1 MKKIKI
7 SIVSSHDVNENDFI
21 VRGVFEKM
29 IDEMKK
35 LFKDFPYQK
44 ADFINFSFNNE
55 PEQISHD
62 SIVTINPVKYL
73 ICKRELY
80 DNIIPVFAIQKVF
93 QENPY
98 FPAFFIA
105 NKNSKIQSIRDKE
118 IKTLYAVSKYS
129 ASGFIAPIYKLW
141 ESGIIESPNEIGVEK
156 KGWKLVKLGTHK
168 EVEERV
174 LDDEFSIGATGQ
186 FTNQEDLKNSIVKV
200 LLRYYYLPQDVLAIS
215 GDMQPYKEFIE
226 YWLKSFFITN
236 RDANKDLI
244 TAFFNSSCRVTGIY
258 EIDSEFRN
266 ALHELEIMTN
276 FVVDF
281 EKQKQYNKSK
291 NNNNDDLLISVNL
304 KKMLAKN
311 KTDEVIDALIDH
323 FTIINN
329 RDAVNEAIMHSA
341 SNHAIQKQESLSIVD
356 FDDLNRRKAQLSNS
370 LLNLIDRELLR
381 I

>member
-1 MKKIKI
+1 MLQVNKKK
-7 SIVSSHDVNENDFI
+7 
-21 VRGVFEKM
+21 
-29 IDEMKK
+29 
-35 LFKDFPYQK
+35 Y
-44 ADFINFSFNNE
+44 FNL
-55 PEQISHD
+55 H
-62 SIVTINPVKYL
+62 
-73 ICKRELY
+73 
-80 DNIIPVFAIQKVF
+80 
-93 QENPY
+93 
-98 FPAFFIA
+98 
-105 NKNSKIQSIRDKE
+105 
-118 IKTLYAVSKYS
+118 
-129 ASGFIAPIYKLW
+129 
-141 ESGIIESPNEIGVEK
+141 
-156 KGWKLVKLGTHK
+156 TH
-168 EVEERV
+168 
-174 LDDEFSIGATGQ
+174 Q